1 MQLTLNLG
9 IYISWFL
16 FDIRNDGTEQAYLV
30 KRIITHPKYISKT
43 QDNDIAILQLDKPAV
58 LTRAV
63 KLACLPRATD
73 ILEHGK

>member
-30 KRIITHPKYISKT
+30 KRIIIHPKYISKT

-58 LTRAV
+58 LTQAV

>member
-30 KRIITHPKYISKT
+30 KRIIIHPKYISET